1 MSGAHL
7 TWLDWS
13 VVAAYLVISTF
24 LGAILS
30 FRQATFRDFFLGGR
44 RLPWYAV
51 SGSIVATEIS
61 AVTMVGVPA
70 AVFAAGGDFT
80 YLQIALSSIVAR
92 VIIAVWFVPAFYKHE
107 IYSPYDYMAG
117 YFGPS
122 IRSLA
127 TTLFVVGAML
137 GQSVRLLLTAIVLET
152 VSGVPLAVSIWV
164 IGAVAILW
172 TLLGG
177 ITTVVWTDV
186 VQFVVL
192 VGALL
197 AALLFVV
204 GDLPGGWGEMFSVVH
219 AAGKL
224 RVWDF
229 SLRPTVEYA
238 FWAALI
244 GNTTLCLNAFGT
256 DQMIAQR
263 IFCCRGPAQARLAMI
278 GSSVSVLVALLA
290 LLVGAGLFAF
300 YQRFP
305 MSPDAAARIGARAD
319 GVFPLFIIERMP
331 PGLNGLVIAGIF
343 AAASLNSVLAALAQ
357 TVISAFYR
365 PWRQRR
371 VDPAAPGEEHHYLLV
386 SKVLVVGWGV
396 ALSAMANVALLAR
409 DHYPNILSLALA
421 MATYTGGVL
430 LAAFLLALWRVDVD
444 GEGLLWAAPLSVFSV
459 FAVTWH
465 QPWARFTTT
474 AAMAILLLAALARW
488 GTRRT
493 RSAASRAAAMLAGV
507 CIPLMLA
514 WITLPGDGPTPRY
527 LAVAWPWN
535 VPIGFVVALLF
546 GVLLAGPRRAA
557 ASERRPVV
565 VGAAAPGVAP

>member
-1 MSGAHL
+1 MSDAHL

-13 VVAAYLVISTF
+13 VVAAYLIVSTF

-44 RLPWYAV
+44 RLPWLAV

-61 AVTMVGVPA
+61 AVTLVGVPA
-70 AVFAAGGDFT
+70 AVFAAGGNFT

-92 VIIAVWFVPAFYKHE
+92 VIIAVWFIPAFYRHE

-117 YFGPS
+117 YFGAR

-186 VQFVVL
+186 VQFIVL

-197 AALLFVV
+197 AALLFIVS
-204 GDLPGGWGEMFSVVH
+204 DLPGGWSEMFSVAH
-219 AAGKL
+219 DAGKL

-229 SLRPTVEYA
+229 TLNPTVEYA

-244 GNTTLCLNAFGT
+244 GNSTLCLNAFGT

-263 IFCCRGPAQARLAMI
+263 IFCCRSPAQARLAMLA
-278 GSSVSVLVALLA
+278 SSVSVLVALLA
-290 LLVGAGLFAF
+290 LLVGAGLFAY

-305 MSPDAAARIGARAD
+305 MAPDAAAKIAVRAD
-319 GVFPLFIIERMP
+319 GVFPMFIIERMP

-365 PWRQRR
+365 PWRARR
-371 VDPAAPGEEHHYLLV
+371 VAPTSPGEERHYLLI
-386 SKVLVVGWGV
+386 SKTLVVGWGI

-421 MATYTGGVL
+421 MATYTGGTL
-430 LAAFLLALWRVDVD
+430 LAAFLLALWRTDID

-459 FAVTWH
+459 FAITWH
-465 QPWARFTTT
+465 QPWARYTTT
-474 AAMAILLLAALARW
+474 IAMAVLLVVALARW
-488 GTRRT
+488 RIRRT
-493 RSAASRAAAMLAGV
+493 SADASRAAALLAGV
-507 CIPLMLA
+507 CIPLLLA
-514 WITLPGDGPTPRY
+514 WVTLPGADQARHY
-527 LAVAWPWN
+527 LVVSWPWN
-535 VPIGFVVALLF
+535 VPIGFTVALTF
-546 GVLLAGPRRAA
+546 GVLLAGRRREAMPSTAPVGVAA
-557 ASERRPVV
+557 V
-565 VGAAAPGVAP
+565 APGSAP